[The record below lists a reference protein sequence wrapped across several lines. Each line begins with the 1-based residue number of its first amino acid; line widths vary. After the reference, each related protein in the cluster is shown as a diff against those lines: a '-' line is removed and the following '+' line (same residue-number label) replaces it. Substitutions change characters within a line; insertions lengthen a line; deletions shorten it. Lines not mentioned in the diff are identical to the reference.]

1 MMPTLMTAPEPG
13 FRTKHQFVLDAL
25 RAAIVSGELPPGQR
39 LLASD
44 LAAEF
49 QVSSMPVREAL
60 RQLEAEGLVT
70 IRPHL
75 GATVTRLSTSTAAEF
90 VEIRSV
96 LEGLGSRLA
105 AERAQPMHLQE
116 MSRHLQRMEEA
127 LGSKATPSTD
137 FADANL
143 DYHSVIFAASGSA
156 ELQRILIGLH
166 ERTVRFRG
174 QFHLVPDL
182 ARHSQDDHRK
192 LFDAIQRG
200 HGDRAEQIAREHHL
214 RAYRELLAFE
224 AESKQAIRRRGRLV
238 GAEADE
244 GPTDRP
250 PASVG

>member
-1 MMPTLMTAPEPG
+1 MMLRLMTTPEPG

-75 GATVTRLSTSTAAEF
+75 GATVTKLSTSAAAEF

-105 AERAQPMHLQE
+105 AERAQTEHLDE
-116 MSRHLQRMEEA
+116 MRRLLRRMDEA
-127 LGSKATPSTD
+127 LGSTATPSTE

-143 DYHSVIFAASGSA
+143 DFHSVIFAASGSA
-156 ELQRILIGLH
+156 ELQRILMGLH

-182 ARHSQDDHRK
+182 ARHSQEDHRN
-192 LFDAIQRG
+192 LLNAIE
-200 HGDRAEQIAREHHL
+200 HGDGNRAETIAREHQL

-224 AESKQAIRRRGRLV
+224 ADSKEDVRRRGRL
-238 GAEADE
+238 G
-244 GPTDRP
+244 
-250 PASVG
+250 

>member
-1 MMPTLMTAPEPG
+1 MIPTQMTTTEPG

-25 RAAIVSGELPPGQR
+25 RAAIVSGQLQPGQR

-75 GATVTRLSTSTAAEF
+75 GATVTRLSNSAAAEF

-96 LEGLGSRLA
+96 LEGLASRLA
-105 AERAQPMHLQE
+105 SERAQAEHLDE
-116 MSRHLQRMEEA
+116 IRRLLRRMDEA
-127 LGSKATPSTD
+127 LDGTATSSTD

-143 DYHSVIFAASGSA
+143 DFHSVILEASGSV
-156 ELQRILIGLH
+156 ELQRILNGLH
-166 ERTVRFRG
+166 ERTVRFRA
-174 QFHLVPDL
+174 QFSLVPDL
-182 ARHSQDDHRK
+182 ARHSQEDHHN
-192 LFDAIQRG
+192 LLAAIEQGDR
-200 HGDRAEQIAREHHL
+200 DRAERIAQEHHL

-224 AESKQAIRRRGRLV
+224 GKSRQAARRQGRV
-238 GAEADE
+238 VDGIDD
-244 GPTDRP
+244 GGQTDHS
-250 PASVG
+250 PATTG